1 MLGYFVYNF
10 ENAWLTNRCQEAS
23 AFILLKAPSLR
34 KRNKFTF
41 PVPERFGNFNCT
53 QNAFAISLHNF
64 QNREY
69 TEGVQ
74 MYVRLRMFRTL
85 HYRLKAFVVY
95 PLKYGNILGHA
106 LCNLMLC
113 CRAEMEIYTFPILTF
128 ALVKEPSTTGE
139 SGSRILSE

>member
-10 ENAWLTNRCQEAS
+10 ENAWLTNRCKEAS
-23 AFILLKAPSLR
+23 ALILLKAPSLR

-74 MYVRLRMFRTL
+74 MYVRLGMFRTF

-95 PLKYGNILGHA
+95 PLKYGILGHPF
-106 LCNLMLC
+106 CNLM
-113 CRAEMEIYTFPILTF
+113 Y
-128 ALVKEPSTTGE
+128 ALLPS
-139 SGSRILSE
+139 